1 MDKESYQPMTIGHV
15 AKRETK
21 RAFFSIF
28 GAESGSGE
36 RVEQIFKNGG
46 FLERESATSL

>member
-1 MDKESYQPMTIGHV
+1 M

-28 GAESGSGE
+28 GAETDSGE
-36 RVEQIFKNGG
+36 RGEKILKMEG
-46 FLERESATSL
+46 LERESATSL